1 MKLATIRYQDNVC
14 RNFKKTEISTVF
26 REVDSR
32 LPNDMIAFIEG
43 YDTYKGVVEQKLDQG
58 VGNLCGIRRGFPVS
72 YSKTENLQRFY
83 VL

>member
-1 MKLATIRYQDNVC
+1 MKLATIRYQDNV
-14 RNFKKTEISTVF
+14 FAGILKDGDFYSF
-26 REVDSR
+26 QEVDSR

-43 YDTYKGVVEQKLDQG
+43 YDTYKGVVEQKLDQAS
-58 VGNLCGIRRGFPVS
+58 GNLCGIRRGFPVS